1 MICYLQWRVVISDS
15 WGLYREILIRKLNFL
30 RKFKV
35 VLASILI
42 VIMILG
48 GGYAIYF
55 FSKPSENKK
64 VIATIFPIYDITREI
79 MGNDDDVMLLE
90 DTGVDIHSYT
100 PIASDIMS
108 IHKSQLFIYIG
119 GESDEWVGGVLKSSD
134 NPNLKTLCLLE
145 EINGIEESDDNIIQG
160 EEHHHE
166 EEDNHD
172 EDAEDNHGEH
182 EEVHYDE
189 HIWLSLKNA
198 KIMTEKIRDSLSLVF
213 PERKELFKVNANK
226 YLEKLEDLDKEYA
239 GVCTNKTDTLI
250 IADRFPFIYLTEDY
264 DIKYYACFSGCST
277 ETQASADTI
286 SKLIDKINMENADKI
301 LVLETSDKSVANSV
315 INDSRCKSGVET
327 LVINSC
333 QSVSAKDLNST
344 SYLDIMQSNLEI
356 IKKVLKK

>member
-1 MICYLQWRVVISDS
+1 MIV
-15 WGLYREILIRKLNFL
+15 
-30 RKFKV
+30 
-35 VLASILI
+35 
-42 VIMILG
+42 G

-79 MGNDDDVMLLE
+79 MGSSDDVMLLE

-100 PIASDIMS
+100 PSASDIMS
-108 IHKSQLFIYIG
+108 IHKSELFIYIG

-160 EEHHHE
+160 EDEHHHGDDDE
-166 EEDNHD
+166 HD
-172 EDAEDNHGEH
+172 EEYD
-182 EEVHYDE
+182 EVHYDE

-198 KIMTEKIRDSLSLVF
+198 KIMTEKIRDSLTLVF

-226 YLEKLEDLDKEYA
+226 YLEKLDELDKEYFS
-239 GVCTNKTDTLI
+239 VCSNKTDTLI

-264 DIKYYACFSGCST
+264 DINYYACFSGCST

-315 INDSRCKSGVET
+315 INDSRCKSGVEA

-333 QSVSAKDLNST
+333 QSVNAKDLDNT
-344 SYLDIMQSNLEI
+344 SYLDIMISNLEV